1 MEEICKLDLADEQRM
16 KQSVKM
22 QGPSASMGFMG
33 VLCLVACF
41 TFSYGEAEVQG
52 TQMPDS
58 SYANR
63 TTEQQTG
70 CGNKSEHCNSFCVF
84 CDLSFRERNLCYEWL
99 INQMCFEPFNKSMST
114 LNPKEFCQWN
124 SIKSPYDKFT
134 ICTEERADC
143 LLIPWPN
150 KLVERMFVEIHSNYF
165 KSCPTQ
171 ELDDPPPS
179 IVFALVMTPICLI
192 PVMVVLVVMKTKNGD
207 RRT

>member
-1 MEEICKLDLADEQRM
+1 M

-22 QGPSASMGFMG
+22 RGPSASMGFMG
-33 VLCLVACF
+33 VLCL
-41 TFSYGEAEVQG
+41 
-52 TQMPDS
+52 DS
-58 SYANR
+58 SYGNR

-70 CGNKSEHCNSFCVF
+70 CRNKSEHCNSFCVF
-84 CDLSFRERNLCYEWL
+84 CDLSFRERNLCYELL
-99 INQMCFEPFNKSMST
+99 IKQMCFEPFNKSMST